1 MNIDIAT
8 TQPSFEL
15 DFSQIDS
22 REAISTA
29 INKLLAQR
37 FSNHAEEYTFSETDY
52 KRLIH
57 QKGRLKRYKSFE
69 LPKRSGGTRTI
80 QAPEHRLKSVLMV
93 LAAELERMTRPHLL
107 PSVVGFVNGRSIVDG
122 ARQHVGKRFVFNT
135 DLADFFGSIEFG
147 RVKACLALPPFNCK
161 GEKGSPLETLA
172 FELANIF
179 TLPMEVER
187 VQNGKLVRT
196 TRSVLPQGAPTSP
209 VLTNIVCRNLDRRV
223 SGLAKKY
230 GLSYTRYADDIT
242 FSSNHNVYQPQS
254 RFRQQLDQIIESEGF
269 RQNLKKVRLQPYTQR
284 QMVTG
289 LVVNERV
296 NVTQGYIKQIR
307 EWLNVWESKGFD
319 AAQAAYNEHKLRAAA
334 GRLPK
339 GVTSTAK
346 GSNIANVLAGKID
359 FLRMVDGGAHN
370 HFDGVSVADI
380 EAGKS
385 KFTEVSARHTKQNAR
400 LNKLIEA
407 QAAREMKHQVVVQ
420 GKSEVPKLGL
430 DDDYLYKLIYREE
443 AGN

>member
-1 MNIDIAT
+1 MDNDLIFSEQLFT
-8 TQPSFEL
+8 L
-15 DFSQIDS
+15 DFSQIKS
-22 REAISTA
+22 REALCAA

-37 FSNHAEEYTFSETDY
+37 FPNHAEERTFSVTDY

-80 QAPEHRLKSVLMV
+80 QAPEKRLKFVLMV
-93 LAAELERMTRPHLL
+93 LATELERMMRPHLL
-107 PSVVGFVNGRSIVDG
+107 PNVVGFVSGRSIVDG

-161 GEKGSPLETLA
+161 GEKGSPLETMA
-172 FELANIF
+172 FELANMF

-187 VQNGKLVRT
+187 MQGGKLIRT

-209 VLTNIVCRNLDRRV
+209 VLTNVVCRNLDRRL

-254 RFRQQLDQIIESEGF
+254 RFRLQLDEIIRSEGF

-296 NVTQGYIKQIR
+296 NVTQGYVKQIR
-307 EWLNVWESKGFD
+307 EWLNVWSDKGFD
-319 AAQAAYNEHKLRAAA
+319 AAQAAYDKHKFRAAA
-334 GRLPK
+334 GKLTK
-339 GVTSTAK
+339 GVTSAAQ

-359 FLRMVDGGAHN
+359 FLRMVDGGAN
-370 HFDGVSVADI
+370 SYFDGVPLEDI

-385 KFTEVSARHTKQNAR
+385 KFTEVSLRH
-400 LNKLIEA
+400 NKLNEWLSELMEKTA
-407 QAAREMKHQVVVQ
+407 QEYGRKEK
-420 GKSEVPKLGL
+420 
-430 DDDYLYKLIYREE
+430 
-443 AGN
+443 